1 MNDKAKSEKLLDALN
16 DTKDDMIIAA
26 DPEKKTEKR
35 RIPLWGKVGAA
46 AAAVIA
52 VGGISAAV
60 MLTHNPGGMVQSGQ
74 GSDSSQQTSDSSN
87 PGVGSQP
94 VDSTPDNSTGESQSQ
109 ASVPEVTSPQPQGT
123 LKPDEDLQKITAE
136 LTIGGMGFE
145 GIQVPEI
152 SDYVSGNPWNAGQ
165 NIIAMPVYYNR
176 VAYDMGGIITDADY
190 DTVTHEVRTLLI
202 ETAARLGVTLT
213 ESDITDNGSPKEE
226 WESIA
231 KAYEEATRKPIPKG
245 YFIPHTFTAVTD
257 EYRIETNS
265 DFCTDIWLSEPVEV
279 PVDLNPT
286 DYDKAVEAAEYILEE
301 YSGLLNMTEPK
312 ITIDGGSYHFDGER
326 GPFDI
331 SFYDAAGSPEE
342 DIENYFMNY
351 VTFYGNDDGDLYLIR
366 IYRYDLAGEHIGNY
380 PLITLEEA
388 EEMLK
393 NGDYA
398 TSAPIEE
405 GWKPDSYDRVELV
418 YRTGRSDPYF
428 LPYYKFWADITE
440 ELEREDY
447 INPTFGAFYI
457 PAVEPQYIE
466 DVPTYDGSFNK

>member
-1 MNDKAKSEKLLDALN
+1 MNDKNKSEKLLDALN

-26 DPEKKTEKR
+26 DPEKKAEKR

-60 MLTHNPGGMVQSGQ
+60 MLTRDPGGMVQSGQ
-74 GSDSSQQTSDSSN
+74 GSESSQQTSASN
-87 PGVGSQP
+87 NSGVGSQP
-94 VDSTPDNSTGESQSQ
+94 VDSTSDNSTGES
-109 ASVPEVTSPQPQGT
+109 SVPEVTTPQPQGT

-145 GIQVPEI
+145 GIEVPEI
-152 SDYVSGNPWNAGQ
+152 SDYASGNPWNAEQ

-176 VAYDMGGIITDADY
+176 VACGMGGGIITDADY
-190 DTVTHEVRTLLI
+190 DTVTQELKSLLI
-202 ETAARLGVTLT
+202 ETAGRLGVTLT
-213 ESDITDNGSPKEE
+213 ESDITDYGSPKEE
-226 WESIA
+226 WDKIA

-245 YFIPHTFTAVTD
+245 YFIPGRFEAVTD
-257 EYRIETNS
+257 KYRIETSN
-265 DFCTDIWLSEPVEV
+265 DFCTDIHLSEPVEV

-286 DYDKAVEAAEYILEE
+286 DYDKAVEAAEYLLEE
-301 YSGLLNMTEPK
+301 YSDLLNMTEPK
-312 ITIDGGSYHFDGER
+312 ICIDGGDYKYNGER
-326 GPFDI
+326 GSFEI

-342 DIENYFMNY
+342 DIVSYFMSK
-351 VTFYGNDDGDLYLIR
+351 VTFYGDDNGDLFLIR
-366 IYRYDLAGEHIGNY
+366 IYRDDLAGEHIGNY
-380 PLITLEEA
+380 PLITQEEA

-393 NGDYA
+393 NGEYA

-405 GWKPDSYDRVELV
+405 GWKPDSFDRAELV
-418 YRTGRSDPYF
+418 YRTGHSDPYF
-428 LPYYKFWADITE
+428 LPYYKFWIDITE
-440 ELEREDY
+440 ELGREDS